1 MPVYAL
7 SEAICFPDPSLARA
21 DGLLA
26 VGGDLSPERLLNA
39 YCMGIFPWYSEGEPI
54 LWWSPNPRLI
64 LIPSRFH
71 MSSSLKKTLR
81 QKRFTVT
88 LDTAFKDVMAA
99 CAAVRQDQGEGTW
112 ILPDMEKA
120 YYRLHQAGFA
130 HSVEA
135 WQDGELAGG
144 LYGVS
149 LGRGFFGESMFFK
162 KSNASKAAFATL
174 VEFLTAHEFEFIDC
188 QMKTPHLMS
197 LGAEERPRSVF
208 LDMLHQT
215 LEFPTLRGRWSLE
228 SENGL
233 KIG

>member
-1 MPVYAL
+1 M
-7 SEAICFPDPSLARA
+7 ARA

-64 LIPSRFH
+64 LMPSGFR

-81 QKRFTVT
+81 QNRFDVT
-88 LDTAFKDVMAA
+88 FDTAFHDVMAA
-99 CAAVRQDQGEGTW
+99 CAHVRLDEGGGTW
-112 ILPDMEKA
+112 ILPEMEKA
-120 YYRLHQAGFA
+120 YYSLHQAGFA

-144 LYGVS
+144 LYGIS

-162 KSNASKAAFATL
+162 KSNASKVAFAKL
-174 VEFLTAHEFEFIDC
+174 VEFLLTHEFDFIDC
-188 QMKTPHLMS
+188 QMKTPHLVS
-197 LGAEERPRSVF
+197 LGAHEVPRSLF
-208 LDMLHQT
+208 LDMLQET
-215 LEFPTLRGRWSLE
+215 LQRPTLRGRWTLE
-228 SENGL
+228 SESGL
-233 KIG
+233 A